1 MALASIYE
9 LVTPQWVKDTFLRGL
24 DNYLQDEDGIPFP
37 ESMYEQCTAQAVASV
52 QSELDLCLDV
62 TTITQE
68 RQDWNVEDIDA
79 GIPLYVF
86 QRPLHSVQALRW
98 KYGQLRI
105 FTVPSSWI
113 NILNPVFGRMHVI
126 PTALSPSVTLTTNVF
141 PYFFSNANY
150 MPGWWDIDYTAGFRY
165 YKGSVVIAQGQQT
178 ATVTFAADETF
189 LSSAYAVYTTRSGPT
204 AADLL
209 MEPQIVSKGVAGF
222 TIKLPSVVAGT
233 SLTVNWIVSDLPA
246 DLRQVLGIRAALL
259 PLFTAGDL
267 VFGAG
272 VQSRQIG
279 VDGLSQQLST
289 TKAGAAG
296 GAFAGRVNSLQT
308 QALDL
313 MNNLRG
319 KYRQMN
325 MMGV

>member
-1 MALASIYE
+1 MALASIYD

-37 ESMYEQCTAQAVASV
+37 ESMYEQSTSQAIASV
-52 QSELDLCLDV
+52 QAELDLCLDV

-68 RQDWNVEDIDA
+68 RQDWNSEDINA
-79 GIPLYVF
+79 CIPLYVF

-105 FTVPSSWI
+105 FTVPATWL
-113 NILNPVFGRMHVI
+113 NILNPIFGRLHVI

-141 PYFFSNANY
+141 PYFFNNSNY

-165 YKGSVVIAQGQQT
+165 YKGSATIAQGQQT
-178 ATVTFAADETF
+178 ATVTFASDEQF
-189 LSSAYAVYTTRSGPT
+189 LSSNYAVYTTRSGPN

-209 MEPQIVSKGVAGF
+209 MEPQIVSKGVGGF
-222 TIKLPSVVAGT
+222 TIKMPTAVAGT
-233 SLTVNWIVSDLPA
+233 SLTVNWVVSDLPA

-259 PLFTAGDL
+259 PLVTAGDL
-267 VFGAG
+267 VLGAG
-272 VQSRQIG
+272 VQGGQIG

-296 GAFAGRVNSLQT
+296 GAFAGRVNALQA

-319 KYRQMN
+319 KYRPMN